1 MMQQSAQQNEG
12 EGLRIYPRELMAM
25 LYRRWHWLIIPMILG
40 AAIAGAMILLSKP
53 VYRSTA
59 TLLIDSPQIPTSLV
73 ASPLTDVADERI
85 AKIRQQIVSRD
96 NLSEMMERNGLF
108 QPEMAELDDPAV
120 IDLMRRGIGVD
131 LVHSN
136 QDAGGGA
143 TIAFTISFTYSDPA
157 KAQDVTEQLTTMFV
171 VEDKRFRTEQ
181 AIGTAAFL
189 ERRSDELLRQLRAL
203 EDERREVESRYA
215 GALPGNVALSAQSN
229 SSNRAEISR
238 MDAETQGLVQQIS
251 LLAVRQNE
259 MLQAPPDGMEG
270 LNRARDR
277 LAQLESVYSE
287 DFPEVVAARS
297 EVRRQ
302 EELIRQQPSRGQGN
316 LLQTEIAAGRER
328 IQTLA
333 ARRAQLVQSV
343 AELDQRVAQAP
354 QATYEINMIE
364 REYDNIK
371 RQYDSLR
378 EMELEAQVAAN
389 LQSEDKG
396 ERFTIVDPPSMPT
409 EPIGPK
415 PAVLLALG
423 IAGGAA
429 FGVFLVLAFGLLSG
443 TVHGV
448 RTLTHT
454 LGVPNFGVVP
464 ITEENRFARLVE
476 RFWPR
481 GAHRS
486 AAPNYG
492 DGR

>member
-1 MMQQSAQQNEG
+1 MTQQIEG

-25 LYRRWHWLIIPMILG
+25 LYRRWHWLILPMILG
-40 AAIAGAMILLSKP
+40 AAIAGAMIVLSKP
-53 VYRSTA
+53 VYRSAA
-59 TLLIDSPQIPTSLV
+59 TMLIESPQIPTSLV
-73 ASPLTDVADERI
+73 ASHLTDVADERI
-85 AKIRQQIVSRD
+85 AKIRQQIVSSD
-96 NLSEMMERNGLF
+96 NLSEMIERNGLF
-108 QPEMAELDDPAV
+108 PAETAELDRPAV
-120 IDLMRRGIGVD
+120 VDLMRGGIGVD

-136 QDAGGGA
+136 QEENGGA
-143 TIAFTISFTYSDPA
+143 TIAFTISFAYSDPR
-157 KAQDVTEQLTTMFV
+157 KAQEVTEQLTTMFV
-171 VEDKRFRTEQ
+171 AEDKRFRTEQ
-181 AIGTAAFL
+181 AMGTAAFL

-238 MDAETQGLVQQIS
+238 MDAETQGLLQQNS

-259 MLQAPPDGMEG
+259 MEQAPPEGMEG
-270 LNRARDR
+270 LIRARDR
-277 LAQLESVYSE
+277 LAQLEARFSE
-287 DFPEVVAARS
+287 NFPDVVAARN
-297 EVRRQ
+297 ELRRQ
-302 EELIRQQPSRGQGN
+302 EELMRQQPAGGQGN
-316 LLQTEIAAGRER
+316 LLQMEIAAGRER
-328 IQTLA
+328 IETLA

-343 AELDQRVAQAP
+343 AELDHRVAQAP

-396 ERFTIVDPPSMPT
+396 ERFTIVDPPSLPT

-415 PAVLLALG
+415 PVVLMTVGLAG
-423 IAGGAA
+423 
-429 FGVFLVLAFGLLSG
+429 GVFLVLASGFLSG

-448 RTLTHT
+448 QTLTHI

-464 ITEENRFARLVE
+464 VTRENRFALLVE
-476 RFWPR
+476 RFWPLR
-481 GAHRS
+481 PRRF
-486 AAPNYG
+486 AASNGG
-492 DGR
+492 DGP